1 MVDDR
6 PIGDIRVSDVITEV
20 AKTVKPATVSIEAN
34 MRDAVEAIIEDS
46 ETRKVYVVD
55 GDGKLKGMVTLETL
69 LRHAGYRLGV
79 RSTGVTSFLRML
91 AEISDDKV
99 TEVMSKP
106 VKVLHNEMLMNV
118 TKLMVENHLND
129 LPIVD
134 DDNVLI
140 GELNGLD
147 ILKASMKFWP

>member
-1 MVDDR
+1 
-6 PIGDIRVSDVITEV
+6 V